1 MRVKN
6 IKIGIKSTE
15 DSLNE
20 FKDYW
25 KKIEK
30 GEEVERKEALYFES
44 LNALRSVLTTKR
56 IELLK
61 AIAKHKP
68 KSIYELSKIVNRDL
82 KNVNEDV
89 KLLSELGLLELKKSK
104 TDKERTKPVIEY
116 DRIMIEID
124 LDEKIA

>member
-1 MRVKN
+1 MRVRN
-6 IKIGIKSTE
+6 IRIGIKSVE
-15 DSLNE
+15 ESLNE

-25 KKIEK
+25 KKIEN
-30 GEEVERKEALYFES
+30 GEKVEKKEALYFES
-44 LNALRSVLTTKR
+44 ISALRNVLTTKR

-61 AIAKHKP
+61 AIAKYKP

-89 KLLSELGLLELKKSK
+89 KILSELGLLELEKSK
-104 TDKERTKPVIEY
+104 TDKERIKPIIEY

>member
-1 MRVKN
+1 MKVRN
-6 IKIGIKSTE
+6 IKIEIKSTE

-25 KKIEK
+25 KNIEK
-30 GEEVERKEALYFES
+30 GEKVEKKEALYFES
-44 LNALRSVLTTKR
+44 LNVLRSVLTTKR

-104 TDKERTKPVIEY
+104 TDKERIEPVVEY

>member
-1 MRVKN
+1 MRVRN

-30 GEEVERKEALYFES
+30 GEKVEKKEALYFES
-44 LNALRSVLTTKR
+44 LNVLRSILTTKR

-104 TDKERTKPVIEY
+104 TDKERIEPVIEY